1 MTQEQKD
8 FLEKRVGQTIT
19 LVYFNK
25 ERFTGIY
32 KWYVEDDDTY
42 ITLQFKKDGIGWSY
56 PCKGLKEIQYNE

>member
-1 MTQEQKD
+1 MMTQEQKD

-32 KWYVEDDDTY
+32 K
-42 ITLQFKKDGIGWSY
+42 
-56 PCKGLKEIQYNE
+56 